1 MQDTLL
7 QILLILLHGK
17 SIQSLK
23 IGKKYRDKI
32 KLKIKKPS
40 KIMIQNEIKKQIKMI
55 YHLRI

>member
-23 IGKKYRDKI
+23 IGQKYRDKI

-40 KIMIQNEIKKQIKMI
+40 KIMIQNEIKNK
-55 YHLRI
+55 LR